1 MTFAEGD
8 RIIFYPGGNPPGR
21 KGRFIH
27 PVKGHEGIVLLRLDT
42 DPYDVCVT
50 SEYVHPSKDHKTHT
64 DKEMHN
70 MATATKSKPK
80 AKDLRRDAKALGVE
94 GWEDMDLDELIEAVD
109 EAKAAEEKAASKK
122 SKKATKAAP
131 KRAAVEDD
139 EDDEDEDDDEDDD
152 EDEAPAKSKKSSKKA
167 APAKAAK
174 SSKKAEKP
182 ATKKAKA
189 KDEDDDLPENGNP
202 FTEGTN
208 LYYMTEEL
216 IKGGKRSAMVKRL
229 GKKIS
234 LKPRT
239 RSFTEEE
246 ELAEID
252 RRLVIVSQ
260 TLRNNHG
267 FKMEREG
274 RGPDTVIRLYK

>member
-1 MTFAEGD
+1 MTFVEGD
-8 RIIFYPGGNPPGR
+8 RIIFFPGGNPPAR
-21 KGRFIH
+21 KGRFKH
-27 PVKGHEGIVLLRLDT
+27 PVPSWDGVVCVRLDT
-42 DPYDVCVT
+42 DPYDVCVL
-50 SEYVHPSKDHKTHT
+50 SEYVHPHT
-64 DKEMHN
+64 DTKETHK
-70 MATATKSKPK
+70 MATATKTKPK
-80 AKDLRRDAKALGVE
+80 AKDLRRDAKALGVD

-109 EAKAAEEKAASKK
+109 KAKAKEAKAATKSTGKK
-122 SKKATKAAP
+122 GKKAAP
-131 KRAAVEDD
+131 VVD
-139 EDDEDEDDDEDDD
+139 EDDDDEDDDDDDEDED

-167 APAKAAK
+167 APAK
-174 SSKKAEKP
+174 SSKGKKAAPAK

-208 LYYMTEEL
+208 LYWMTEEL
-216 IKGGKRSAMVKRL
+216 IKGGKRSKMVARL
-229 GKKIS
+229 SKKIT

-239 RSFTEEE
+239 REFDEDEER
-246 ELAEID
+246 AEID

-260 TLRNNHG
+260 TLRNQHG